1 MCSIIKVEVEGET
14 LHFRGKD
21 DVDAQCK
28 LDLWIEREVISRA
41 PKEKNG
47 EYLKISRSYGEEFLP
62 LEVEFYEHLEG
73 TGLSPKLLRYGTF
86 FSFRTE
92 YAESGLSIDNK
103 MSFIAVE
110 RFGRSLEEI
119 YGSSPQCLNSSEK
132 MRRDKRVFDA
142 TFPPERFPKQIKK
155 SLVRL
160 IGDLSKACF
169 DHQDFHAGNVLMNE
183 KGALKVID
191 FECARI
197 FG

>member
-1 MCSIIKVEVEGET
+1 
-14 LHFRGKD
+14 
-21 DVDAQCK
+21 
-28 LDLWIEREVISRA
+28 
-41 PKEKNG
+41 
-47 EYLKISRSYGEEFLP
+47 
-62 LEVEFYEHLEG
+62 
-73 TGLSPKLLRYGTF
+73 
-86 FSFRTE
+86 
-92 YAESGLSIDNK
+92 

-132 MRRDKRVFDA
+132 MRRNKGVFDA

-160 IGDLSKACF
+160 IGELSKACF